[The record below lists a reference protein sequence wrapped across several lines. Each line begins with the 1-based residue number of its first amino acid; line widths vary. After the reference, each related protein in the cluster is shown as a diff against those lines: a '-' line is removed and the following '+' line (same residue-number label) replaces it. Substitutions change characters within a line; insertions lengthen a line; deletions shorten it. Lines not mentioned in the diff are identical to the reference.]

1 MEMYHTIYFDER
13 VALSPAE
20 LNKMKVAE
28 DVNGALAEKLKAKYE
43 GRCTANGYIRP
54 GTIGI
59 MGRSFGRA
67 AIGDFTGNWLYDCKV
82 NASVLYPT
90 AGSEFQVEVI
100 KVNNMGA
107 YAHFDDAIRIL
118 LPRDT
123 HVGNKKFD
131 EIKKGDRV
139 FVRLDRSRFQMNDTY
154 IMAVGTLI
162 DAMTVKKTAAAVA
175 TEAVEAEADVEEA
188 AEEAAAEEAEEGTEE
203 KPADRILNP
212 MEAMLNG
219 KKYLYNTSNQVI
231 EIKELEEEPENWD
244 FELYKGAL
252 APSEIQERF
261 RQLKTTVAN
270 NTE

>member
-13 VALSPAE
+13 VALSPTE
-20 LNKMKVAE
+20 LNKMKEAT
-28 DVNGALAEKLKAKYE
+28 DVNAALADKVKQKYE
-43 GRCTANGYIRP
+43 GRCTANGHIRP
-54 GTIGI
+54 GSVGI

-67 AIGDFTGNWLYDCKV
+67 ANGDFTGNWLYDCKV
-82 NASVLYPT
+82 NASVLFPT

-139 FVRLDRSRFQMNDTY
+139 FVRLERSRFQMNDTY

-162 DAMTVKKTAAAVA
+162 DALTMKKAE
-175 TEAVEAEADVEEA
+175 EAEA
-188 AEEAAAEEAEEGTEE
+188 AEEAVEEAEEAVEAPEAAEAAAVVAEE
-203 KPADRILNP
+203 PADRILNP
-212 MEAMLNG
+212 METMLKG
-219 KKYLYNTSNQVI
+219 KKYLYNASNQVF

-244 FELYKGAL
+244 FELYKGNL
-252 APSEIQERF
+252 APQEIQERF
-261 RQLKTTVAN
+261 RQLKATAAN
-270 NTE
+270 KKA

>member
-13 VALSPAE
+13 VALSPTE
-20 LNKMKVAE
+20 LNKMKEAT
-28 DVNGALAEKLKAKYE
+28 DVNAALADKVKQKYE
-43 GRCTANGYIRP
+43 GRCTANGHIRP
-54 GTIGI
+54 GSVGI

-67 AIGDFTGNWLYDCKV
+67 ANGDFTGNWLYDCKV

-162 DAMTVKKTAAAVA
+162 DALTMKKSVVA
-175 TEAVEAEADVEEA
+175 TSATV
-188 AEEAAAEEAEEGTEE
+188 AEEAEAAEAAAVVAEE
-203 KPADRILNP
+203 PADRILNP
-212 MEAMLNG
+212 METMLKG
-219 KKYLYNTSNQVI
+219 KKYLYNASNQVF

-244 FELYKGAL
+244 FELYKGNL
-252 APSEIQERF
+252 APQEIQERF
-261 RQLKTTVAN
+261 RQLKATAAN
-270 NTE
+270 KKA